1 MQLAEQYT
9 CFEDRPWNIWKMYQ
23 LLDKRFPNSRFILT
37 IRNSENWWKSVER
50 WISVTKPWMACRYR
64 EHLGS
69 KNLLKENMIAAYE
82 QYNREVLSY
91 FQEKNKLLIINLEEG
106 LCWEPICKFFDKEIP
121 DVPFPHANKQSY
133 DQKDTLKSIKI
144 IQQKPWGKSKLKAYI
159 KHVSATLLK
168 NETMCFYCDNRAVT
182 NYPSSDRYEKELEYI
197 RNSLTSIYE
206 KIPSDPNVKTSD
218 HIKIKNGKLSDKLA
232 IVCCYI
238 NPDNSPVPKRS
249 YKDFYK
255 SIVSS
260 GFKLLT
266 VELIF
271 PQHGPQLLEDYQN
284 IITVECPDHV
294 WSKEHLLNIGIKKLI
309 QKGYQEIVWLE
320 PTIASNN
327 IEKWMLKISDA
338 LKNHMF
344 VQVFSSLKFV
354 GDNNKTIVFE
364 SPFNAQTTPSLLN
377 SGQDTI
383 STLNFGWAARADL
396 LNKVGLYDRALFG
409 RGAIM
414 NYIASFGYSD
424 EWIKLISNVTN
435 YHFSCCASC
444 RKRVPAPQY
453 TWHYITWAQKWAGF
467 VKGRVGFVDEQVTLL
482 HNNENTHFEKKAF
495 LTLLEHGYNPEDDII
510 INADNT
516 LQWSI
521 DKKELKDKIKY
532 LIDSNFS

>member
-1 MQLAEQYT
+1 M
-9 CFEDRPWNIWKMYQ
+9 
-23 LLDKRFPNSRFILT
+23 KRC
-37 IRNSENWWKSVER
+37 V
-50 WISVTKPWMACRYR
+50 
-64 EHLGS
+64 
-69 KNLLKENMIAAYE
+69 
-82 QYNREVLSY
+82 
-91 FQEKNKLLIINLEEG
+91 
-106 LCWEPICKFFDKEIP
+106 
-121 DVPFPHANKQSY
+121 
-133 DQKDTLKSIKI
+133 
-144 IQQKPWGKSKLKAYI
+144 
-159 KHVSATLLK
+159 
-168 NETMCFYCDNRAVT
+168 FYCGNRAVT
-182 NYPSSDRYEKELEYI
+182 NHPSADRYEKELEYI
-197 RNSLTSIYE
+197 LNGLTSISE
-206 KIPSDPNVKTSD
+206 KIASDPDVETSGD
-218 HIKIKNGKLSDKLA
+218 NNIIDGNLSDKLA

-238 NPDNSPVPKRS
+238 NPDNSPAPKSS
-249 YKDFYK
+249 YKDFYE

-271 PQHGPQLLEDYQN
+271 PQHRPQLLGNYQN

-309 QKGYQEIVWLE
+309 HNGYQEIVCLE
-320 PTIASNN
+320 PAIASNN
-327 IEKWMLKISDA
+327 IEKWLLKISDA

-344 VQVFSSLKFV
+344 VQVFSSLKSARN
-354 GDNNKTIVFE
+354 NNKTIVFE
-364 SPFNAQTTPSLLN
+364 SPLSAQNTSSVLKG
-377 SGQDTI
+377 GQDSI
-383 STLNFGWAARADL
+383 STINYGWAARADL
-396 LNKVGLYDRALFG
+396 LNNVELYDRALFG

-444 RKRVPAPQY
+444 RKRVPAPLY

-467 VKGRVGFVDEQVTLL
+467 VKGRVGCVDEQVTLL
-482 HNNENTHFEKKAF
+482 HTNENTHFVEKAF

-521 DKKELKDKIKY
+521 DKKELKDKIKH